1 MKALIQNTEKHVY
14 SGKTQINENK
24 EFLIQANI
32 ALSQLLSKSEIDRD
46 GIDAL
51 EVKNRTKML
60 KYSWYLY
67 QDRLNYGCKKKEE
80 TDPIHYKGV
89 QKCR

>member
-1 MKALIQNTEKHVY
+1 MLK
-14 SGKTQINENK
+14 
-24 EFLIQANI
+24 
-32 ALSQLLSKSEIDRD
+32 LSELDRD

-60 KYSWYLY
+60 KYSWGLF
-67 QDRLNYGCKKKEE
+67 QDRLNYGNKKKEDV
-80 TDPIHYKGV
+80 DPIHFKGV